1 MILGVLIKALG
12 ASAVSRA
19 RVIGILIAGVVGVLL
34 AWAISG
40 SIDQTVGG
48 SAVRLFNSYSVNL
61 VIPIAALVVG
71 TASLGDPIEDGTYVY
86 LWLRPFGRWQ
96 ISFAAFLVTVAAT
109 VPFAVLP
116 ALISVSVLD
125 SSLTLIL
132 QTALVGMLAAV
143 AYSAVFVL
151 IGQLTS
157 RGLVWGIGYLLIFEQ
172 FIARGGQALGFL
184 SIHSHVVSV
193 LSGLTDV
200 DLTLDYYRVS
210 TSVVALVVIT
220 VGLLGISSLRQSAME
235 VA

>member
-1 MILGVLIKALG
+1 MILGVLVKALG

-19 RVIGILIAGVVGVLL
+19 RVIGIVIAGVVGVLL
-34 AWAISG
+34 AWAITG
-40 SIDQTVGG
+40 SVTGG
-48 SAVRLFNSYSVNL
+48 TADAAVRMFNSYSINL

-96 ISFAAFLVTVAAT
+96 ISTAAFLVTVAAT
-109 VPFAVLP
+109 VPFAVVP
-116 ALISVSVLD
+116 AVISVAVID
-125 SSLTLIL
+125 STVTLLL
-132 QTALVGMLAAV
+132 QVALVGVLAAV

-200 DLTLDYYRVS
+200 DLSLDYYRVS
-210 TSVVALVVIT
+210 TSVVSLLVIT
-220 VGLLGISSLRQSAME
+220 VVLLGISSLRQSAME